1 MLLFVIRPFVLIYI
15 KLRFKNIYNLYR
27 YLHAHNNRKLLLSS
41 FEYLLRKNN
50 SWIGIQA
57 EIKSEPIFPH
67 GISGIFISH
76 QAKIG
81 KNVTIYQQVTIGS
94 NSDKLSTY
102 YGSPT
107 IGDNCYIGAGAKII
121 GRCTIG
127 NNCKLGANV
136 VVVRDIPEN
145 CTVVNAANRIIN
157 LKENV

>member
-27 YLHAHNNRKLLLSS
+27 YLHAHNNRILLLSS

-50 SWIGIQA
+50 SWIGIRS

-94 NSDKLSTY
+94 NNDKKSPY

-107 IGDNCYIGAGAKII
+107 IGDNCYIGAGSKII

-127 NNCKLGANV
+127 DNCKLGANV
-136 VVVRDIPEN
+136 VVVRDVPKN
-145 CTVVNAANRIIN
+145 CTVVSATNRII
-157 LKENV
+157 KRTENI